1 MLKEYIE
8 PEIEVLQINCQK
20 ELLITSNLNEMPDE
34 ADEGNSF

>member
-20 ELLITSNLNEMPDE
+20 ELLITSNLNEMPTNDDE
-34 ADEGNSF
+34 ENLF

>member
-8 PEIEVLQINCQK
+8 PEIEVLQIICQK

-34 ADEGNSF
+34 DNEQNSF